1 MQGYFQATM
10 LRTDVDAATGGS
22 GFLLGGAE
30 LGPQT
35 TMRTIENQ
43 LAIRLLETPYRCY
56 VSRIVAQIDDLS
68 AGTEEGVRYC
78 GGILTDAT
86 GDAILEHTEVKLIR
100 RSFQRTDF
108 VLVRPVLLEAAVRF
122 RAMVIADQGPS
133 APRIG
138 RCDNVPG
145 MLGQTVVGDVEN
157 APVPPPGVWTPVP
170 NTKTSTNLGPNEDCP
185 MIAVLI
191 NRAPG

>member
-1 MQGYFQATM
+1 MLGYFQATM
-10 LRTDVDAATGGS
+10 LRTDVDASTGGR

-35 TMRTIENQ
+35 TMRTLENMF
-43 LAIRLLETPYRCY
+43 AIRLLETPYRCY
-56 VSRIVAQIDDLS
+56 VNRIVAQIDDLS

-86 GDAILEHTEVKLIR
+86 GNTILEQTEVKLIR

-108 VLVRPVLLEAAVRF
+108 VLERPVLLDAAVRF
-122 RAMVIADQGPS
+122 RAMVIADLGTS
-133 APRIG
+133 APRIA

-145 MLGQTVVGDVEN
+145 MLGQTTVADASN
-157 APVPPPGVWTPVP
+157 APVPPPGVWAPVA
-170 NTKTSTNLGPNEDCP
+170 NAKTSTNLNPDEDCP

-191 NRAPG
+191 NRAPD